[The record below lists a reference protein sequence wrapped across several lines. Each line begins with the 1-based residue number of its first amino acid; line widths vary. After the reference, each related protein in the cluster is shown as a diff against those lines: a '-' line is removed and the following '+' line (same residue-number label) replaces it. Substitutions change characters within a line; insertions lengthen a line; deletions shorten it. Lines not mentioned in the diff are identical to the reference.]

1 MCKMELATKTMTADS
16 RIGSQREARGT
27 MRNLLKGC
35 EDRCGIRRRGY
46 AREETRVKRASHRLD
61 VDGCPGVGGRLVVC
75 LCGFLFV
82 FGEFFFVPGVVA
94 EGSVGDAARVDHDLL
109 GTG

>member
-1 MCKMELATKTMTADS
+1 MCS
-16 RIGSQREARGT
+16 
-27 MRNLLKGC
+27 LLKGC
-35 EDRCGIRRRGY
+35 EDQCGIRRRGY

-82 FGEFFFVPGVVA
+82 FGEFFFVPGVVSQ
-94 EGSVGDAARVDHDLL
+94 GGIGDAAWVDYYLL
-109 GTG
+109 GTRLEGGAA